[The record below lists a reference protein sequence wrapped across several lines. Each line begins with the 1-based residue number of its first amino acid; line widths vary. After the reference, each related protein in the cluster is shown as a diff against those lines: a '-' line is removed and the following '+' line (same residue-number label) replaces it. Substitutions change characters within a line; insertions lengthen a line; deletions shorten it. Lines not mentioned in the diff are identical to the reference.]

1 MEAILDIL
9 SSYSLS
15 EAQSDSINNVSLA
28 PFYRKL
34 ALMASTATSFQVM
47 SLDRQMTGTSLAKW
61 PRIERK
67 LEDFTPE
74 GHIALNRLKEQ
85 IRIRL
90 PELSA
95 SQGAVVLLDP
105 LTKLFAVDILGG
117 PDKYG
122 EAKDALQ
129 AFHRRVYSILHPDKE
144 YENDNVA
151 VDNEEDDPG
160 QRRKLPFNLYA
171 AAPVLTPNKIDKDS
185 AANQVVDEYL
195 SHTIHFNDFLV
206 NGAKLFTSSKLKK
219 LDIVS
224 LIERL
229 DSMKF
234 FCSAGHE
241 RFPSITLLARAL
253 MSRFSNNSFQ
263 ERVFSVAGV
272 AMSAKQCSMSFSHLE
287 MRTIL
292 AHNKEL
298 FKNGVFTSV
307 V

>member
-9 SSYSLS
+9 SIYSLS
-15 EAQSDSINNVSLA
+15 EVQPDSINNLSLA

-34 ALMASTATSFQVM
+34 ALMALTATSFQVM
-47 SLDRQMTGTSLAKW
+47 SLDCQMTGTSLSNW

-74 GHIALNRLKEQ
+74 GHIALNCLKEQ
-85 IRIRL
+85 ISIQL
-90 PELSA
+90 PKLSA

-105 LTKLFAVDILGG
+105 LPKLFAFDILGG
-117 PDKYG
+117 PDKYK

-129 AFHRRVYSILHPDKE
+129 AFHRRVYSILHLDKE

-171 AAPVLTPNKIDKDS
+171 AAPDKDS

-206 NGAKLFTSSKLKK
+206 NGAKQFTSSKLKK

-224 LIERL
+224 LIERF

-234 FCSAGHE
+234 FRSVGHE
-241 RFPSITLLARAL
+241 RFPSITLLAWPL
-253 MSRFSNNSFQ
+253 MSRFSKNGFQ
-263 ERVFSVAGV
+263 ERVFSVAGI
-272 AMSAKQCSMSFSHLE
+272 AMSAKQCRMSFSHLE
-287 MRTIL
+287 MHTIL

-298 FKNGVFTSV
+298 FKNGVFMSV